1 MICWAVSPLLL
12 FVIWW
17 RLSPSYDFGRWGGVL
32 WVFFFSVF
40 FRILL
45 TNHVYK
51 YAHTRWGGRWM
62 WDQQDPV
69 ATEPQHPVSRKE
81 PCHHVSHA
89 RRLLDCD
96 QHPSGQSAHCYV
108 QVIITVMFTWLWP
121 FLWSICSLLCSDK
134 YNSNVYLTDQYSSGQ
149 SAPFYVQL
157 TMMSASTFMWLRCVC
172 VFFVGGG
179 GGVGVFQAVYCCV
192 RVQAVYCCVRVR
204 MSMMSKFTLLWSL
217 LR

>member
-1 MICWAVSPLLL
+1 MLSLQKPGVGPNIVLPTYPLPMHSAFLVHSTFFFFSISSSRKGGLCHYSETHFYLIYWAVFPLLL
-12 FVIWW
+12 SVIWW

-32 WVFFFSVF
+32 WGIFLI

-62 WDQQDPV
+62 WDQRDPV

-108 QVIITVMFTWLWP
+108 QVIMITVMFTWLWP
-121 FLWSICSLLCSDK
+121 AFLWSICSLLCSGK
-134 YNSNVYLTDQYSSGQ
+134 YNSNVYLTMTNIL
-149 SAPFYVQL
+149 PV
-157 TMMSASTFMWLRCVC
+157 
-172 VFFVGGG
+172 
-179 GGVGVFQAVYCCV
+179 
-192 RVQAVYCCVRVR
+192 
-204 MSMMSKFTLLWSL
+204 SL
-217 LR
+217 LISMFS